1 MKLTVE
7 PGPITML
14 HVTPD
19 QLALKGGETAEIIV
33 MGYDAY
39 GKPAPMTPTWRMPD
53 VMGSVS
59 GNILTAQKAGSGR
72 LIIVAE
78 SLAEVV
84 ELSIEPGELASLS
97 IEPSDA
103 KIRSGEAQT
112 FTVQGYDLGGNPVPA
127 DITWDVQGETASITP
142 EGVFAATRAGTM
154 QVLVKSGDIVGQA
167 DVEILPGPAVR
178 LELQAEVSRLAAGE
192 TLTITSTAVD
202 AAENVIAAMPDWTV
216 EGGIGTMSE
225 DGVFTAQGAG
235 TGTIIGTLDDATY
248 KLDIEVVPGDLVSIG
263 ITPEEPV
270 IKAGEKQQFEAT
282 GYDAYGNP
290 IAVEVKWSLHG
301 NIGRID
307 AATGLFEA
315 GKAGAGAVIAVFGT
329 MAGVNSITV
338 EPNKLAQLQLA
349 PLHTVEAGEGVEL
362 ALTAFDA
369 YRNQMTPELQWEM
382 SEPLGKISGGVF
394 WGEKVGTTVVTVH
407 SDGLEAQ
414 TTVEVQLGL
423 VMRLQIMSEMA
434 NVQVGQ
440 RVPLRVIGFDTEGNS
455 SDVAVTWELSGD
467 IGSLYDS
474 YEFSPAKP
482 GAGHL
487 TARLDDLSVSA
498 AVKVT
503 PGRVQR

>member
-1 MKLTVE
+1 
-7 PGPITML
+7 
-14 HVTPD
+14 
-19 QLALKGGETAEIIV
+19 
-33 MGYDAY
+33 
-39 GKPAPMTPTWRMPD
+39 
-53 VMGSVS
+53 
-59 GNILTAQKAGSGR
+59 
-72 LIIVAE
+72 
-78 SLAEVV
+78 
-84 ELSIEPGELASLS
+84 
-97 IEPSDA
+97 
-103 KIRSGEAQT
+103 
-112 FTVQGYDLGGNPVPA
+112 
-127 DITWDVQGETASITP
+127 
-142 EGVFAATRAGTM
+142 
-154 QVLVKSGDIVGQA
+154 
-167 DVEILPGPAVR
+167 
-178 LELQAEVSRLAAGE
+178 
-192 TLTITSTAVD
+192 
-202 AAENVIAAMPDWTV
+202 
-216 EGGIGTMSE
+216 
-225 DGVFTAQGAG
+225 
-235 TGTIIGTLDDATY
+235 
-248 KLDIEVVPGDLVSIG
+248 
-263 ITPEEPV
+263 
-270 IKAGEKQQFEAT
+270 
-282 GYDAYGNP
+282 
-290 IAVEVKWSLHG
+290 LHG

-503 PGRVQR
+503 PGRVQRLELSPAQAQVASTTTQLFTVKAFDAMGNAVVAPVNWALSAPVGAISQTGTFTGMKSGNGMLVAYADGVVATAEVSVQPGPVAQVFITPQPLQAEAGQNIAFQVRGLDANHNIVPVPQPHWQVSGGIGTIDAATGVFTATLVGQGKVEAEVDGQVGSADLAIHPTRADAANSHLAASRLSIPANGRDSADIVVYVEDRYGNPIPDAKVTLISSRHDRIDQPLPTNQHGIALGRIRSLSSGTSKIIAVVDSVYVNTPIMLTFKGEGVSG